1 MRAHFLGREPFLP
14 RILYG
19 PPSRTPWL
27 TRRSCDW
34 LPLCPPIL
42 SSLFLSPCLLAFSPP
57 HAPPPTTTTA
67 QQLLG
72 KKHADTLQ
80 SANHYG
86 SLLYSLRDYEAAE
99 RLLSDTLARSRKA
112 RGDSD
117 PITLTTINNLGNV
130 LHSKGDLDGA
140 LPLLKEAV
148 TNSRATLGAA
158 HVETLIS
165 ISNLALL
172 LKDMAFRGG
181 SDGKGTNGEDPDAPS
196 DELSDTV
203 AVGDFNG
210 DGKVDEAERRRA
222 LVEEGQALLVEAAR
236 GFRQKRAELGEA
248 HPHVRS
254 IGTPE
259 WEADLDLSAYTVSQG
274 APAAAG
280 EGGNRGGKGADGGA
294 VSEAVDAETRAK
306 LRQVFDKFDADGSG
320 AVDTRE
326 MKAMIAQ
333 LELQLSD
340 DEVARLMVEADPDGS
355 GLVEFEEFVTVM
367 AEQMKK
373 GGGGLVDLVSA
384 AGNLFGWINPMS
396 WFGK

>member
-1 MRAHFLGREPFLP
+1 M
-14 RILYG
+14 
-19 PPSRTPWL
+19 
-27 TRRSCDW
+27 
-34 LPLCPPIL
+34 
-42 SSLFLSPCLLAFSPP
+42 
-57 HAPPPTTTTA
+57 PPPPPTTTA

-158 HVETLIS
+158 HVESCIS
-165 ISNLALL
+165 IANLALL

-196 DELSDTV
+196 DELSDAV

-254 IGTPE
+254 IGMPTRYARVGGRPRSE
-259 WEADLDLSAYTVSQG
+259 CLHGVSG
-274 APAAAG
+274 RS
-280 EGGNRGGKGADGGA
+280 GGRWRG
-294 VSEAVDAETRAK
+294 
-306 LRQVFDKFDADGSG
+306 RQ
-320 AVDTRE
+320 
-326 MKAMIAQ
+326 
-333 LELQLSD
+333 
-340 DEVARLMVEADPDGS
+340 
-355 GLVEFEEFVTVM
+355 
-367 AEQMKK
+367 
-373 GGGGLVDLVSA
+373 
-384 AGNLFGWINPMS
+384 
-396 WFGK
+396 

>member
-1 MRAHFLGREPFLP
+1 M
-14 RILYG
+14 
-19 PPSRTPWL
+19 
-27 TRRSCDW
+27 
-34 LPLCPPIL
+34 
-42 SSLFLSPCLLAFSPP
+42 
-57 HAPPPTTTTA
+57 
-67 QQLLG
+67 
-72 KKHADTLQ
+72 
-80 SANHYG
+80 
-86 SLLYSLRDYEAAE
+86 
-99 RLLSDTLARSRKA
+99 
-112 RGDSD
+112 
-117 PITLTTINNLGNV
+117 
-130 LHSKGDLDGA
+130 
-140 LPLLKEAV
+140 
-148 TNSRATLGAA
+148 
-158 HVETLIS
+158 
-165 ISNLALL
+165 
-172 LKDMAFRGG
+172 
-181 SDGKGTNGEDPDAPS
+181 
-196 DELSDTV
+196 
-203 AVGDFNG
+203 
-210 DGKVDEAERRRA
+210 
-222 LVEEGQALLVEAAR
+222 
-236 GFRQKRAELGEA
+236 
-248 HPHVRS
+248 
-254 IGTPE
+254 
-259 WEADLDLSAYTVSQG
+259 SQG